1 MADRRDQVKAF
12 LQGGGEMLVLYADA
26 DADLLA
32 DPLFGGRLQAN
43 TSRVPHGTIDAGSHP
58 LARGMG
64 PQNLHWRATVDLV
77 KVGSQ
82 DEDFV
87 SLMEGLAGVLPHGK
101 GRIVRG

>member
-1 MADRRDQVKAF
+1 MADRRDQVTAF
-12 LQGGGEMLVLYADA
+12 LEGGGDLLVLYADA
-26 DADLLA
+26 KLLA
-32 DPLFGGRLQAN
+32 DPLFGGRLQAKA
-43 TSRVPHGTIDAGSHP
+43 SRVPHGTIDAGSHP